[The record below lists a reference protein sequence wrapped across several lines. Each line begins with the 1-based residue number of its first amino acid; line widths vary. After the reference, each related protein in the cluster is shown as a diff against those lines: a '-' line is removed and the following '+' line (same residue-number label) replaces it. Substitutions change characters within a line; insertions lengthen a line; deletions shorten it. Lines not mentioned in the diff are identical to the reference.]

1 MTNHGNTPM
10 PGASRRPNN
19 PLPPLVAIISS
30 SLRQNML
37 KRSSY
42 QLRTFCSTAVTPP
55 THIIQHLMALESAN
69 TQQQSLSDMMAF
81 RKDWREY
88 QSRLLNS
95 LDRYLDNKRL
105 HLVAAPGS
113 GKTVL
118 GLEVIRRIN
127 QPTLVLAPTITIRD
141 QWVDRLVD
149 LFLPPGLGK
158 PECVSTELK
167 KPAFL
172 TVATYQ
178 ALHSAYSGE
187 PEEPPSTESDENG
200 LSKNHFEIHPNGE
213 EANHIS
219 KPHIAIPDFLAEANF
234 KALVLDEAHH
244 LRTEWW
250 RTLSSLVGQLQSP
263 TIVALTATPPY
274 DVSPFEWQR
283 YEELC
288 GPVDAEVSVSE
299 LVQQGDL
306 CPHQDFVYF
315 STPSDKEQKVIS
327 DFRASVSEFVSHLNS
342 SGTFADAILS
352 HPWLSAPNQHTEEIL
367 DDPEYL
373 SSMVVYLQAVGREIP
388 STVIAALGFSH
399 RRIPEFNLEW
409 LEVLLSHCLYHD
421 AQNFKESEPIL
432 KGIRHELL
440 NIGAIERRKVTLRNP
455 SDHLKLLT
463 TSVTKLK
470 TVEQIVKL
478 ESEAL
483 GGRLRCVVLTD
494 FIRKAELP
502 RSREEVPVFEDIGI
516 VPVFE
521 SLRAATVPN
530 IRLGV
535 LSGSLVVVPSSAQQ
549 IVRQCATIL
558 GINPQDLSISP
569 MAHDSSFS
577 FVEIHGQ
584 YYRGSVRLITSVFAQ
599 GGITVL
605 IGTKSLLGE
614 GWDAPCINTLV
625 LASFVGSF
633 MLSNQMRGRA
643 IRVDSAQPQK
653 TANIWHLVCVE
664 PGLFG
669 PGDDYEL
676 LVRRCSAFVGVSATA
691 PIIENGTERLGF
703 GHPPFSRDQIE
714 QINAQTRKRAL
725 DRTGLRQ
732 QWHDALKAGSI
743 KQMTDGLKAADEALP
758 RGFVLANTIAA
769 LLFQAAYIFIAVLE
783 YFGRALGRVRTG
795 QDFWSVA
802 LALLGI
808 AAVVT
813 LPWSVLA
820 LWRLIRHGTPER
832 SIKQIG
838 RAILD
843 ALQYEGSINQHDA
856 EFRVYADRN
865 QDGTVFCWIGGGTGK
880 DQSIF
885 LRALK
890 EILSPIDNP
899 RYLLA
904 RRKIWLIFREDYFA
918 VPDVLARKKEFA
930 EAFAQ
935 RWNRLVGPVQL
946 VFTRTPEGRRVLL
959 RARNHSLSGA
969 FQKRTERVSCWK

>member
-1 MTNHGNTPM
+1 M
-10 PGASRRPNN
+10 S
-19 PLPPLVAIISS
+19 V
-30 SLRQNML
+30 
-37 KRSSY
+37 
-42 QLRTFCSTAVTPP
+42 
-55 THIIQHLMALESAN
+55 ESAN

-81 RKDWREY
+81 RKDWRAY
-88 QSRLLNS
+88 QSRLLNQ

-127 QPTLVLAPTITIRD
+127 KPTLVLAPTITIRD

-149 LFLPPGLGK
+149 LFLPPGGGR
-158 PECVSTELK
+158 PACVSTELK

-178 ALHSAYSGE
+178 ALHAAYSGE
-187 PEEPPSTESDENG
+187 PEEPSSTESNENG
-200 LSKNHFEIHPNGE
+200 GLRNHFEMHPNGE
-213 EANHIS
+213 DADHIS
-219 KPHIAIPDFLAEANF
+219 KPHLAIPDFLAEANF

-244 LRTEWW
+244 LRSEWW
-250 RTLSSLVGQLQSP
+250 RVLTSFAEQLQSP

-288 GPVDAEVSVSE
+288 GPVDAEVSVPE

-315 STPSDKEQKVIS
+315 STPTEKEQKVIS
-327 DFRASVSEFVSHLNS
+327 EFRASVSDFVARLRSNDA
-342 SGTFADAILS
+342 FADAILS
-352 HPWLSAPNQHTEEIL
+352 HPWLSAPDLHTEEIL

-373 SSMVVYLQAVGREIP
+373 SSMMVYLHAVEREIP
-388 STVIAALGFSH
+388 SSVVTTLGFSH
-399 RRIPEFNLEW
+399 KRIPDFNLEW

-421 AQNFKESEPIL
+421 AQNFRDSEPIF

-440 NIGAIERRKVTLRNP
+440 SIGAIERRRVTLRSP
-455 SDHLKLLT
+455 CDHLKLLT
-463 TSVTKLK
+463 TSITKLK
-470 TVEQIVKL
+470 SVGQIVKL
-478 ESEAL
+478 ESGAL
-483 GGRLRCVVLTD
+483 GDNLRCVILTD

-502 RSREEVPVFEDIGI
+502 RSGDEIPCFEDIGI

-521 SLRAATVPN
+521 SLRAASVPN
-530 IRLGV
+530 VRLGV
-535 LSGSLVVVPSSAQQ
+535 LSGSLVIVPTSAEAA
-549 IVRQCATIL
+549 VRQSAAAL
-558 GINPQDLSISP
+558 GFNPEDLAISP
-569 MAHDSSFS
+569 MMHDPSFS
-577 FVEIHGQ
+577 CVAIHGE
-584 YYRGSVRLITSVFAQ
+584 YYRGSVRLITSVFEQ

-605 IGTKSLLGE
+605 VGTKSLLGE
-614 GWDAPCINTLV
+614 GWDAPCINTLI

-643 IRVDSAQPQK
+643 IRVDSAQPMK

-664 PGLFG
+664 PGVFG
-669 PGDDYEL
+669 PGDDYQL
-676 LVRRCSAFVGVSATA
+676 LVRRCSAFVGVNAAT

-703 GHPPFSRDQIE
+703 GHPPFGRDQID
-714 QINAQTRKRAL
+714 QINGQTCKRAL

-732 QWHDALKAGSI
+732 QWQDALNAGSI
-743 KQMTDGLKAADEALP
+743 KQMTDGLKAADETLP

-769 LLFQAAYIFIAVLE
+769 LFVQAAYIFVAVLE

-795 QDFWSVA
+795 QDFWSFA
-802 LALLGI
+802 LTLLGI
-808 AAVVT
+808 VAVVT
-813 LPWSVLA
+813 LPWSLLA

-832 SIKQIG
+832 SIKRIG
-838 RAILD
+838 QAVLD
-843 ALQYEGSINQHDA
+843 ALEYEGSINRHEG

-880 DQSIF
+880 EQAIF
-885 LRALK
+885 LRALR
-890 EILSPIDNP
+890 ETLSPIDNP

-904 RRKIWLIFREDYFA
+904 RRKIWRVFREDYFA

-930 EAFAQ
+930 EFFLR
-935 RWNRLVGPVQL
+935 RWNSLVGPVQL
-946 VFTRTPEGRRVLL
+946 VFTRTPEGRKLLL
-959 RARNHSLSGA
+959 RARNHSLSGS
-969 FQKRTERVSCWK
+969 FQKSTERVSCWK